1 MNAFVIAGPLL
12 LSGLKSRCSGGHGPL
27 HPVQQVQL
35 DLPPRRGRWARKI
48 RINRT
53 GTEWPVASQG
63 GAWAFSF
70 STVV

>member
-48 RINRT
+48 RINGA
-53 GTEWPVASQG
+53 GTEWPVASQWV
-63 GAWAFSF
+63 AWAFSF
-70 STVV
+70 SKGV